1 MTTDEILT
9 RFRTIIPIN
18 ESGGEYKLKEY
29 KNIIDE
35 FVKDCK
41 ELQVILKFFKKQIK
55 TIVPLKEQELSFY
68 KHFVDFAGKYE
79 DINARNIR
87 LHGDQAVELN
97 LALLTGEGKKLDLN
111 EKLTKMVKIIDYA

>member
-41 ELQVILKFFKKQIK
+41 EL
-55 TIVPLKEQELSFY
+55 
-68 KHFVDFAGKYE
+68 
-79 DINARNIR
+79 
-87 LHGDQAVELN
+87 
-97 LALLTGEGKKLDLN
+97 
-111 EKLTKMVKIIDYA
+111 